1 MANVLPSELMNSVL
15 GKLYDA
21 LCSGDGAAPPSED
34 NYLAWVTPG
43 IPFPPDEFDF
53 LTEGLGGVYKN
64 VRDDFNADKPNNNG
78 ETEEVDED
86 TSVEELNRMLA
97 DESRRKYIHAENLA
111 RLCDLIP
118 DTSGTGTNS
127 FNVWNVENTLS
138 QAYEQVLRFSQVAD
152 VEPDERTKAKLE
164 KLRSLMVSKRIEVDF
179 LTDEERVIEEPSPLV
194 LKYDQYLGEWEAA
207 KLAYNTLRIEAEA
220 GNDPKAVSAWA
231 INGPILRRRV
241 QAAERKW
248 STLGYR
254 EQFDRISAFIKQ
266 VEGRSI
272 ALLKQQYQELFEEG
286 QLNSMLTGLPFHP
299 VTFVPGGFARYEDG
313 WTQFK
318 FDSSDYASSYDY
330 SKKGFG
336 TKVKAGFGLWRAKAE
351 ANYDRTEIEH
361 KINTSRFKLRFKI
374 AQVPIIRPWFNVNF
388 LTSAYWRFD
397 EAVPDFNNQMV
408 SDGAAQPE
416 GMIPAFTT
424 TAIFVRDLFLE
435 FGESEYS
442 YDSLKKHFDVSAGG
456 GWGPFSVGGSYK
468 QDNFERN
475 VNSHREEQG
484 IRIPGMQLIGF
495 KCHQMPKSP
504 NPNPSIKKWI

>member
-1 MANVLPSELMNSVL
+1 M
-15 GKLYDA
+15 
-21 LCSGDGAAPPSED
+21 
-34 NYLAWVTPG
+34 
-43 IPFPPDEFDF
+43 
-53 LTEGLGGVYKN
+53 
-64 VRDDFNADKPNNNG
+64 
-78 ETEEVDED
+78 
-86 TSVEELNRMLA
+86 
-97 DESRRKYIHAENLA
+97 
-111 RLCDLIP
+111 
-118 DTSGTGTNS
+118 
-127 FNVWNVENTLS
+127 
-138 QAYEQVLRFSQVAD
+138 
-152 VEPDERTKAKLE
+152 
-164 KLRSLMVSKRIEVDF
+164 
-179 LTDEERVIEEPSPLV
+179 
-194 LKYDQYLGEWEAA
+194 
-207 KLAYNTLRIEAEA
+207 
-220 GNDPKAVSAWA
+220 
-231 INGPILRRRV
+231 

-330 SKKGFG
+330 SKKGVG

-388 LTSAYWRFD
+388 LTSTYWRFD

-495 KCHQMPKSP
+495 KCHKMSKSP

>member
-220 GNDPKAVSAWA
+220 GNDPKAVSAWPSMA
-231 INGPILRRRV
+231 PFFVDGCKRLSANG
-241 QAAERKW
+241 
-248 STLGYR
+248 
-254 EQFDRISAFIKQ
+254 
-266 VEGRSI
+266 
-272 ALLKQQYQELFEEG
+272 
-286 QLNSMLTGLPFHP
+286 
-299 VTFVPGGFARYEDG
+299 
-313 WTQFK
+313 
-318 FDSSDYASSYDY
+318 
-330 SKKGFG
+330 
-336 TKVKAGFGLWRAKAE
+336 
-351 ANYDRTEIEH
+351 
-361 KINTSRFKLRFKI
+361 
-374 AQVPIIRPWFNVNF
+374 
-388 LTSAYWRFD
+388 
-397 EAVPDFNNQMV
+397 
-408 SDGAAQPE
+408 QP
-416 GMIPAFTT
+416 
-424 TAIFVRDLFLE
+424 
-435 FGESEYS
+435 
-442 YDSLKKHFDVSAGG
+442 
-456 GWGPFSVGGSYK
+456 
-468 QDNFERN
+468 
-475 VNSHREEQG
+475 
-484 IRIPGMQLIGF
+484 
-495 KCHQMPKSP
+495 
-504 NPNPSIKKWI
+504 